1 MNTTTAATPTT
12 TSTKAEDLPTEENV
26 FGASV
31 GGSFGRDN
39 YEEGDLVTAT
49 GVTNQDVYN
58 SDGDKVGW
66 LDEVVLEKSTGKVA
80 YVVLAV
86 GGFLGIGE
94 RYHRLPWERLTYDED
109 KGGYNLD
116 LTGAQIR
123 EAPHFSRE
131 EVKARGMTPPAHDTT
146 TQPAQPAQTT
156 TIG

>member
-1 MNTTTAATPTT
+1 MNTQNATTATT
-12 TSTKAEDLPTEENV
+12 AEDLPTEDNV

-39 YEEGDLVTAT
+39 YEEGNLVTAT

-58 SDGDKVGW
+58 ADGDKVGW
-66 LDEVVLEKSTGKVA
+66 LDEVVIDKMSGQVA

-94 RYHRLPWERLTYDED
+94 RYHRLDWNRLTYDET
-109 KGGYNLD
+109 KNGYNID
-116 LTGAQIR
+116 LTGEQMR

-131 EVKARGMTPPAHDTT
+131 EVGARGTVPPGHE
-146 TQPAQPAQTT
+146 PAAAPAQTNSVV
-156 TIG
+156 